1 MRFLIVLYLAQ
12 ITSATQADIVPD
24 VLAFEKHWTPFLYK
38 LAGCEQNRTFAPP
51 VCDKSKREMD
61 TVLFLKA
68 RKAAAKLFD
77 LKEPG

>member
-1 MRFLIVLYLAQ
+1 MRFVLVLYLAQ

-24 VLAFEKHWTPFLYK
+24 ILAFEKHWTPFLYK
-38 LAGCEQNRTFAPP
+38 LAGCEQTKTFERP
-51 VCDKSKREMD
+51 VCAPSKRELD
-61 TVLFLKA
+61 RVLFLKA